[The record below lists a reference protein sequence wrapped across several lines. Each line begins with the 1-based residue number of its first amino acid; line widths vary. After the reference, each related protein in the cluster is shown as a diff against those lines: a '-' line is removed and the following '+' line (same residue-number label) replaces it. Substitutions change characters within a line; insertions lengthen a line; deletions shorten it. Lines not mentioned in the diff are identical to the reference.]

1 MAGVKKGYYGVVA
14 TCDSCQWAGPNRT
27 AGGDKEKA
35 RAQAK
40 QDLAIHQASA
50 RHKAGKR
57 AAAAKRREGTAQKR
71 ANRERFR

>member
-1 MAGVKKGYYGVVA
+1 MATVKKGYYGVVA

-27 AGGDKEKA
+27 GGGDKDKA

-40 QDLAIHQASA
+40 QDVAIHLASS

-57 AAAAKRREGTAQKR
+57 AAASKRRDVTNSKR
-71 ANRERFR
+71 AQNERYR